1 MKQDIRDLF
10 KSDDD
15 NGTKQLPND
24 HREEFL
30 AKLNTNRKDNSQNY
44 IWLRLVAVMVVAL
57 TVSFFIF
64 KTETPHT
71 ETSPLLAQV
80 EAVEAEY
87 LKNIETEWQNFKQLA
102 TDEVLVKRYEKKLTD
117 LDADYQE
124 ISKAF
129 KNDTNNILV
138 VESLIQNLQTRLQ
151 LLKDIQEHI
160 KILNQKTTP
169 NETTI

>member
-10 KSDDD
+10 KSEDES
-15 NGTKQLPND
+15 GTKQLPNN

-30 AKLNTNRKDNSQNY
+30 AKLKENKQNKSSIY
-44 IWLRLVAVMVVAL
+44 IWLRLVAVLVIAL

-64 KTETPHT
+64 KSEGPQT

-102 TDEVLVKRYEKKLTD
+102 TDEVLVKRYDQKLKD

-124 ISKAF
+124 ISEAF

-160 KILNQKTTP
+160 KILNKKTAP
-169 NETTI
+169 DETTI